1 VWRDL
6 FGSGWKWLA
15 GSCDH
20 STDPFD
26 SINCRGFPYY
36 MWKNQLLKTNSFSL
50 SYLVTGLVLHYL
62 TWRLKNT
69 SFTF

>member
-26 SINCRGFPYY
+26 SINCRGLPYCV
-36 MWKNQLLKTNSFSL
+36 WNNHLLKTNSFSL
-50 SYLVTGLVLHYL
+50 SQSVSQLLA
-62 TWRLKNT
+62 
-69 SFTF
+69 